1 MNSAKE
7 KKGKDFSLQ
16 SGTLLGNGNGDGD
29 GDGDGD
35 GSNHLRESGSWDS
48 SAQ

>member
-29 GDGDGD
+29 DDGD

-48 SAQ
+48 SAQQ